1 MAETTITTDG
11 TPAGTTTRMPMF
23 FVGVTP
29 LAAAPGYLDLWHRE
43 IDLARQY
50 AEAWTA
56 TVRWMGAAFTAQLAG
71 QGARNTAA
79 DQLDVDATDQPA
91 AAPTL
96 TVTAAAVVTG
106 EAFDE
111 AVHLLVD
118 NDLSTTVQQRIAP

>member
-11 TPAGTTTRMPMF
+11 TSAGTTTRTPMF

-29 LAAAPGYLDLWHRE
+29 LAAAPGYLDLWQRE
-43 IDLARQY
+43 IDLAWQL
-50 AEAWTA
+50 ANAWTA
-56 TVRWMGAAFTAQLAG
+56 AVRWMGAAFTAHMTG
-71 QGARNTAA
+71 QGARNTTA
-79 DQLDVDATDQPA
+79 DELDVDQTDQPA
-91 AAPTL
+91 ASPTL

-106 EAFDE
+106 DAFDE